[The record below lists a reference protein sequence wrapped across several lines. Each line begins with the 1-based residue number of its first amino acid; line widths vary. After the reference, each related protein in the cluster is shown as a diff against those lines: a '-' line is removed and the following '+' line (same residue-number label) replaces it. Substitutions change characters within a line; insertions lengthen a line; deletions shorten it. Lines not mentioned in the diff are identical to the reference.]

1 MIMRGK
7 TWVQI
12 ALQTAKILHKMLQRD
27 YRRSFFPFN
36 NIFQN
41 IKQFQILKK
50 ESNRRAE
57 SEMSW
62 MEIELYLLTVI
73 Y

>member
-27 YRRSFFPFN
+27 YRRSIFPFN

>member
-7 TWVQI
+7 TLVQI

-27 YRRSFFPFN
+27 YRRAFFPFN

-41 IKQFQILKK
+41 IKQFQILNKD
-50 ESNRRAE
+50 SNRRAK